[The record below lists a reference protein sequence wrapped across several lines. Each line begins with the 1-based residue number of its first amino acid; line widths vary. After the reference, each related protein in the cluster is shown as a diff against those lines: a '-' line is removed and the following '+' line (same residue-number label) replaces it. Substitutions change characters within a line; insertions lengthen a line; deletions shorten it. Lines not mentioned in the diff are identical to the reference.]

1 MSQEIRELRLLP
13 TESACP
19 GRRFAESSL
28 FIVIASIL
36 HTLNI
41 SPSIEDGEAALPSG
55 KAVTTGFLSLVYE
68 WQINGQRLT
77 LERSPRYPEP
87 FKCTIKS
94 RSSEMEVLTRASC
107 KELKA
112 ALTVVN
118 IEITPT
124 QTQAHKAD
132 A

>member
-1 MSQEIRELRLLP
+1 MLRLLP

-41 SPSIEDGEAALPSG
+41 SPPIEDGGEAALPSV
-55 KAVTTGFLSLVYE
+55 KEVTTGFLSLVSE